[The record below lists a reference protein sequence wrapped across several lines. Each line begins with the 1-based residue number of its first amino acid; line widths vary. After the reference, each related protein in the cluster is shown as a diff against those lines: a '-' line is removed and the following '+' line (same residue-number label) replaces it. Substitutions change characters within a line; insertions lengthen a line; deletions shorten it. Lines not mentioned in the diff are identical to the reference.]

1 MRRGSRR
8 MDGRLQQSS
17 CCSGAAHPTQLW
29 PPRAA
34 AISAARRHYYVGE
47 WHLLHDARTD
57 AIAAF
62 RRAAETCKRNFI
74 EYYGA
79 VAELK
84 ALGE

>member
-1 MRRGSRR
+1 M
-8 MDGRLQQSS
+8 
-17 CCSGAAHPTQLW
+17 
-29 PPRAA
+29 AA
-34 AISAARRHYYVGE
+34 ARIGDQRCEAHYYVGE